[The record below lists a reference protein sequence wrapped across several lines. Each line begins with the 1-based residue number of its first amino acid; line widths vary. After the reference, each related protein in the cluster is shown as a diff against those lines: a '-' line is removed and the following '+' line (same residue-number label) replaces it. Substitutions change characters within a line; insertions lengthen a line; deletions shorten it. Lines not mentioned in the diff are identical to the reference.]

1 MMMKSPKTD
10 PTSAELEILNILW
23 EKQPLPVREIHAQL
37 GEKKEVGYTTTL
49 KIMQNMTAKGLL
61 RRELRGKSH
70 FYSAVFKKEET
81 RQNLLDKFLDNAFG
95 GSASSL
101 VMQLL
106 GNQKTSARELE
117 EIKKM
122 IEKMENKE

>member
-1 MMMKSPKTD
+1 MTKTPKVD

-23 EKQPLPVREIHAQL
+23 ERQPLPVKEIHEQL

-49 KIMQNMTAKGLL
+49 KIMQNMTVKGLL
-61 RRELRGKSH
+61 KRELRGKSH
-70 FYSAVFKKEET
+70 YYTAVYKKEET
-81 RQNLLDKFLDNAFG
+81 RQNLLDKFLETAFG

-106 GNQKTSARELE
+106 GNQKTSAGELE